1 MLIIVNT
8 MAREP
13 HRLALGSKKAL
24 EKFGADLRAA
34 RLRRRLSATVVAER
48 ARTSRYT
55 LGRIEKG
62 DPHVSIGI
70 YASVL
75 NVYGLV
81 DGMMTLADLGS
92 DQVGQ
97 NLENARLPKTSRGR

>member
-1 MLIIVNT
+1 
-8 MAREP
+8 MARQP
-13 HRLALGSKKAL
+13 HRLALGPKQAL
-24 EKFGADLRAA
+24 VKLGGDLRAA

-55 LGRIEKG
+55 LSRIEKG

-75 NVYGLV
+75 NVYGMVHGLLA
-81 DGMMTLADLGS
+81 LADLRS
-92 DQVGQ
+92 DEVGLA
-97 NLENARLPKTSRGR
+97 LENARLPKTSRGRER

>member
-1 MLIIVNT
+1 
-8 MAREP
+8 MARQP
-13 HRLALGSKKAL
+13 HRLALGPAKAL
-24 EKFGADLRAA
+24 LKLGADLRAA

-55 LGRIEKG
+55 LSRIEKG

-75 NVYGLV
+75 NVYGMVQGLEA
-81 DGMMTLADLGS
+81 LADLRA
-92 DQVGQ
+92 DEVGLD
-97 NLENARLPKTSRGR
+97 LENARLPKTSRGR

>member
-1 MLIIVNT
+1 
-8 MAREP
+8 MARQP
-13 HRLALGSKKAL
+13 HRLALGSKASL

-34 RLRRRLSATVVAER
+34 RLRRRLSATAVAER

-55 LGRIEKG
+55 LARIEKG

-70 YASVL
+70 YVSVL

-81 DGMMTLADLGS
+81 EGVRALADLAS
-92 DQVGQ
+92 DEVGLS
-97 NLENARLPKTSRGR
+97 LENARLPKTSRGR

>member
-1 MLIIVNT
+1 
-8 MAREP
+8 MARQP
-13 HRLALGSKKAL
+13 HRLALGPTKAL
-24 EKFGADLRAA
+24 SKLGADLRAA

-55 LGRIEKG
+55 LSRIEKG

-75 NVYGLV
+75 NVYGMVQGLEA
-81 DGMMTLADLGS
+81 LADLRF
-92 DQVGQ
+92 DQVGLD
-97 NLENARLPKTSRGR
+97 LENARLPKTSRGR